1 MAIRKWLEPP
11 KAAQSRLSAIID
23 QLGPGAKAEG
33 TAQDP
38 GRRHERAGLSRGIA
52 KGPRRMLLSGQ
63 RGENRRYSHHHI
75 YIIKELILEIY
86 DTT

>member
-11 KAAQSRLSAIID
+11 KAAQSRLLAVND

-38 GRRHERAGLSRGIA
+38 GLSRGITT
-52 KGPRRMLLSGQ
+52 
-63 RGENRRYSHHHI
+63 
-75 YIIKELILEIY
+75 LEAVLKVFFAI
-86 DTT
+86 

>member
-38 GRRHERAGLSRGIA
+38 GRRHERAGLSRGITSQSQQFEQVL
-52 KGPRRMLLSGQ
+52 K
-63 RGENRRYSHHHI
+63 Y
-75 YIIKELILEIY
+75 
-86 DTT
+86 

>member
-11 KAAQSRLSAIID
+11 KAAQSRLLAVND

-38 GRRHERAGLSRGIA
+38 GPSHERAELSRGITSTQ
-52 KGPRRMLLSGQ
+52 GPSAAWQ
-63 RGENRRYSHHHI
+63 PY
-75 YIIKELILEIY
+75 
-86 DTT
+86 

>member
-38 GRRHERAGLSRGIA
+38 GRRHERAGLSRGITTSCTVY
-52 KGPRRMLLSGQ
+52 KDIM
-63 RGENRRYSHHHI
+63 
-75 YIIKELILEIY
+75 
-86 DTT
+86 DTHFQ